1 MAYYITGDCH
11 AHFDKLI
18 WLARVKKKLGKEDA
32 REGYGTVE
40 WVNDYGTLGF
50 VQAYLQH

>member
-1 MAYYITGDCH
+1 MYFTY
-11 AHFDKLI
+11 
-18 WLARVKKKLGKEDA
+18 GKEDA

-40 WVNDYGTLGF
+40 WVDDYGTLGF